1 MDGSI
6 RTLAEQ
12 AALLEARRPSVLKG
26 LVFSVQIALCDK
38 VLRTAPKMRDGDNLL
53 NLGSGPCRTKG
64 WVNADLYRLNDV
76 LLHRHKLPDWML
88 DITRPWKCADNV
100 WDGIFTQHCLEHL
113 SYSGAMAALR
123 EAHRTLKPGG
133 WMRVVVPDLA
143 KFVRNYVERGA
154 LFPDFGHPA
163 MAMSE
168 LTQSWAHLSVWD
180 AELMRMAM
188 EGVGFHDV
196 KEVTFRVGADPR
208 LLIDDR
214 AREDGSLYMEG
225 QK

>member
-1 MDGSI
+1 MDRST

-12 AALLEARRPSVLKG
+12 AAYLEARRPSVLKG
-26 LVFSVQIALCDK
+26 LVFSLQIALCDK
-38 VLRTAPKMRDGDNLL
+38 VLRTAPKLRNADNLL
-53 NLGSGPCRTKG
+53 NLGSGPCRMKG
-64 WVNADLYRLNDV
+64 WVTADLYRLHDA
-76 LLHRHKLPDWML
+76 LFHRHKLPDWML
-88 DITRPWKCADNV
+88 DITRPWKCADNI

-113 SYSGAMAALR
+113 SYSGALTALR

-154 LFPDFGHPA
+154 LLPELPPA

-180 AELMRMAM
+180 AELMREAM
-188 EGVGFHDV
+188 ESVGFHDV
-196 KEVTFRVGADPR
+196 KEVAFGIGTDPR
-208 LLIDDR
+208 LLI
-214 AREDGSLYMEG
+214 EDAALEGGSFYIEG